1 MPTAEQKIVKVGDDV
16 IAFPGDLEDTH
27 VAKLIKSFRDE
38 KRNKPKPDAFSGKT
52 TGETEHAR
60 QLKPAQP
67 LSSAF
72 PSLPDW
78 ANKQLLNDKDLAET
92 PKGQAITAK
101 SQKEF
106 ETAHPK
112 ITAAINKGNNPLVL
126 GTLKGT
132 NEFIKGMTSP
142 ANAALMLAAPESKIL
157 SGIFAAQAMKGS
169 FRDAQ
174 SAKTA
179 FEAGHNEEAMNY
191 VTQALLGAGIAGLAG
206 THAYKGLPEGVRTK
220 LGSEE
225 GSVPI
230 TPAKPDSKLESEEGY
245 AYHATNLDRLHDI
258 ANTGKLNIYGPSYG
272 TNQSMWPDRSTK
284 KRAYF
289 TPKAGSAWQFA
300 PEEGTPAI
308 VRTKSEGLKKEGHT
322 GDLYSEAAI
331 GSHNL
336 EYLGADKQ
344 WHPIQKLATPEAGN
358 RTYYRGQNPES
369 TEKIKTGDDFWD
381 SLLFVA
387 DDPKHAQNY
396 GRNID
401 KVQLKPDA
409 HILREGTPEFKRVVG
424 PYRPGEN
431 MLQFSSRA
439 AQIAKKAG
447 YDAVHFQLQG
457 TVGTA
462 ILNREAIESRA
473 PHNYAPTPELN
484 QVKSQAEAIQ
494 NGTAPQPVDRR
505 ANTELRKRIDEM
517 TPEEMRKILKTSDV
531 VDLPNKRSFLEDQH
545 FSPMPFVARSDAD
558 GLKAFNDK
566 FGYEKGDELLKA
578 KAEALKEAG
587 LNAYHEKGDEF
598 LYRGKSDKELQGRL
612 EKAREILRNKVF
624 DVTLDDGTH
633 VQLKGVDF
641 SYGTGKDLK
650 EAETRQ
656 HAHKAERE
664 AAGQRKRGELVGL
677 TEVGPQAD
685 SQGKGAAQGSAAA
698 PLAEIKKQAAELK
711 PTTAY
716 QAIDQSQ
723 PFYLKSEN
731 LINEKMKGPM
741 AAEDIHKML
750 LSNGVKPEEMQW
762 TGLDEFLKSKGKGKV
777 TPQEVQE
784 HLAGNN
790 LQIKEVQ
797 KGDLQ
802 HGKELKEPWE
812 IWKASDSGKP
822 VYGVKRD
829 NGLLATEATT
839 GYDSHS
845 LAKFLDQH
853 RDTYSIHEGPVPQ
866 AEPPKFGSY
875 TLPGGT
881 NYQEL
886 LLTMPP
892 KLKEALPIE
901 FKETER
907 FKGEP
912 VYRAEVKGGEAIIS
926 HNPGFPWR
934 VDLPNGEADGGFS
947 TAEAAMAAIKNN
959 PRYKFTVPEGKVFQS
974 SHWSEPNVL
983 GHIRMNDRTGPNGE
997 KILHIEELQS
1007 DWAQKGR
1014 KQGFQGNIEIG
1025 DDGLPKGWR
1034 LESPPSNP
1042 DPKWGK
1048 IDTEYRVYDQS
1059 NRLRASGDTQDEVV
1073 KDAVKYANQGAVP
1086 AMPFSKTW
1094 PELML
1099 KRMIQYAAMH
1109 GYDGISWTPG
1119 EQQAERYDL
1128 SKQVKEL
1135 FYYPDTQR
1143 LIAYDHAGT
1152 RIMNDVIPPD
1162 KLPDTIGKEAAQKL
1176 LEAPPLVNR
1185 SAEETADKIKDLETR
1200 RSRLPLQTTPESL
1213 EILRKIN
1220 AEIDRLNKK
1229 KGMETE
1235 HYLGGVDLKVGGEG
1249 MKGFYD
1255 KIIPDAANK
1264 LGKQWG
1270 AKVGE
1275 TKISLSP
1282 KIGPDV
1288 SIVDDHG
1295 LFVVNDANEPH
1306 EQPLAEF
1313 DTLEEAKNYVK
1324 ALGGEKKEVPYLPL
1338 KPQAKAVGKS
1348 VPYSLFGVAGAA
1360 VGLQAVKQKA
1370 EELQKQF
1377 QKAGLSR

>member
-38 KRNKPKPDAFSGKT
+38 KRNKPKPGAFSGKT
-52 TGETEHAR
+52 TEETEHAR

-67 LSSAF
+67 LSSAL

-78 ANKQLLNDKDLAET
+78 ANKPLLNDKDLAET

-112 ITAAINKGNNPLVL
+112 ITAAINKGNNPVVL

-142 ANAALMLAAPESKIL
+142 ANAALMLGAPESKIL
-157 SGIFAAQAMKGS
+157 SGIFATQAMKGS

-206 THAYKGLPEGVRTK
+206 THAYKGLPEGVRIK

-272 TNQSMWPDRSTK
+272 TDQSLWPDRSTK

-289 TPKAGSAWQFA
+289 TPKASSAWQFA

-387 DDPKHAQNY
+387 DEPKHAENY

-545 FSPMPFVARSDAD
+545 FTPMPFVARSDAD

-566 FGYEKGDELLKA
+566 FGYEKGDELLRA

-598 LYRGKSDKELQGRL
+598 LYRGKSDKELAGRL

-685 SQGKGAAQGSAAA
+685 SQGQGAAQSSAAPA
-698 PLAEIKKQAAELK
+698 LAEVKKQAAELK

-741 AAEDIHKML
+741 PAEDVHKML

-762 TGLDEFLKSKGKGKV
+762 TGLDEFLSEKGNSKV
-777 TPQEVQE
+777 TPQEIQE
-784 HLAGNN
+784 HLAANN
-790 LQIKEVQ
+790 LQIHEVMKGTGGLIFHQ
-797 KGDLQ
+797 SFPTLEALINVVKGDEMLVDKE
-802 HGKELKEPWE
+802 GKLRK
-812 IWKASDSGKP
+812 
-822 VYGVKRD
+822 
-829 NGLLATEATT
+829 GLAVEQSQQGWNL
-839 GYDSHS
+839 YDSS
-845 LAKFLDQH
+845 TKENP
-853 RDTYSIHEGPVPQ
+853 T
-866 AEPPKFGSY
+866 KFGSY
-875 TLPGGT
+875 VIPGAE
-881 NYQEL
+881 NYREL
-886 LLTMPP
+886 LLTMPEVPKEKVQRITFSDLEKKDP
-892 KLKEALPIE
+892 KLAKEFDESVHDYAQRNLTSE
-901 FKETER
+901 ER
-907 FKGEP
+907 DNELNNILYSGSR
-912 VYRAEVKGGEAIIS
+912 Y
-926 HNPGFPWR
+926 
-934 VDLPNGEADGGFS
+934 VDTDIQNKIQDHYQHIADAHSRNQRNAGNTFRTNHWPDDPN
-947 TAEAAMAAIKNN
+947 T
-959 PRYKFTVPEGKVFQS
+959 
-974 SHWSEPNVL
+974 L
-983 GHIRMNDRTGPNGE
+983 GHIRFNDRKGPNGE

-1007 DWAQKGR
+1007 DWHQSAR
-1014 KQGFQGNIEIG
+1014 KYGYKDQNLDSELAKTKEEEEKATSAMQAARTEAAENLREQSPDLGVHHLKTILDYKPSPEELKQLEA
-1025 DDGLPKGWR
+1025 
-1034 LESPPSNP
+1034 ESPRLAEYYRAEAARIDAAKRAYELEDRQRKGAP
-1042 DPKWGK
+1042 D
-1048 IDTEYRVYDQS
+1048 
-1059 NRLRASGDTQDEVV
+1059 A
-1073 KDAVKYANQGAVP
+1073 
-1086 AMPFSKTW
+1086 PFKKTW

-1099 KRMIQYAAMH
+1099 KRMVKYAQDH
-1109 GYDGISWTPG
+1109 GYQGISWTPG
-1119 EQQAERYDL
+1119 EAQAERYDL
-1128 SKQVKEL
+1128 SKQLNEL
-1135 FYYPDTQR
+1135 SVQKSSDGQYLLSGDSHEGR
-1143 LIAYDHAGT
+1143 
-1152 RIMNDVIPPD
+1152 NIPIGKFPED
-1162 KLPDTIGKEAAQKL
+1162 KLPDVIGKEMAKKVI
-1176 LEAPPLVNR
+1176 ERMNAPETKPYKVNTF
-1185 SAEETADKIKDLETR
+1185 S
-1200 RSRLPLQTTPESL
+1200 
-1213 EILRKIN
+1213 
-1220 AEIDRLNKK
+1220 
-1229 KGMETE
+1229 
-1235 HYLGGVDLKVGGEG
+1235 GVDLKVGGEG

-1275 TKISLSP
+1275 TTIEADKYPMAEEWTKDSAKIRHR
-1282 KIGPDV
+1282 GNGYEV
-1288 SIVDDHG
+1288 WATGANGVDK
-1295 LFVVNDANEPH
+1295 FRNA
-1306 EQPLAEF
+1306 F
-1313 DTLEEAKNYVK
+1313 DSEEEAQKFIDEHVPGYKK
-1324 ALGGEKKEVPYLPL
+1324 ALKVPYLSL
-1338 KPQAKAVGKS
+1338 KPETRTGIKS

-1370 EELQKQF
+1370 DELKAQF
-1377 QKAGLSR
+1377 QKAGLSQ